1 MAEKQAMRLDSGFE
15 RTPREE
21 MLAAMAE
28 KNRAITPKTYDIT
41 NKNPHAMRVVH
52 DFYNDAVCIEPGET
66 KHGVTLQPHA
76 ATALGKSDLK
86 LVATS

>member
-1 MAEKQAMRLDSGFE
+1 MAEKQAMRLDSMFE
-15 RTPREE
+15 KTPREE

-28 KNRAITPKTYDIT
+28 KNRAIQPKEYAVT
-41 NKNPHAMRVVH
+41 NKNPTAMRVVY
-52 DFYNDAVCIEPGET
+52 DYYNEAVCIEPGET

-86 LVATS
+86 LVASP